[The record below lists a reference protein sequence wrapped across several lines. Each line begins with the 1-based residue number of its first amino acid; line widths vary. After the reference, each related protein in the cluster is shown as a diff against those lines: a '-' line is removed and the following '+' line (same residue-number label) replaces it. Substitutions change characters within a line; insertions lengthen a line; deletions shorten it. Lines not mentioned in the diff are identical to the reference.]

1 VGGRDP
7 GGGNP
12 LEVLSVPGSLRASR
26 GVAMQPHCTLAV
38 HAFSS
43 PSTFY
48 FARFLTPLAG
58 QPAGPSGVTGALLLH
73 LLDDEVWLEVS
84 RFRGKV
90 PLCAD
95 APSWS

>member
-1 VGGRDP
+1 VGGRNP

-12 LEVLSVPGSLRASR
+12 LKVLSVTGSLRASR
-26 GVAMQPHCTLAV
+26 GVAVQPHRTFAV

-58 QPAGPSGVTGALLLH
+58 QPAGPSGVTGVLLLL
-73 LLDDEVWLEVS
+73 LLDDEVWREVS
-84 RFRGKV
+84 RFRSKV

-95 APSWS
+95 PPSRS

>member
-12 LEVLSVPGSLRASR
+12 LEVLSVPGDLRAIR
-26 GVAMQPHCTLAV
+26 GVAMPPHRTFAV

-58 QPAGPSGVTGALLLH
+58 QPAGPSWFTGVLLLL
-73 LLDDEVWLEVS
+73 LLDDEVWREVS
-84 RFRGKV
+84 RFRSTV
-90 PLCAD
+90 SLCAD
-95 APSWS
+95 PPSWS